1 LAGKRKTIRSAPR
14 LRKGA
19 KLTEPSWDGWEQLS
33 GEEFHRKKQGSHQW
47 YYANFASKDLMPAVW
62 IWMEANGYTKDDI
75 KKAKAAA
82 DSTVS
87 TTAAITC
94 KMLNNGMPDF
104 YKPAAE
110 YWDSLPGTSGEL
122 RPVTEFVKKRIAE
135 ALDEGKD
142 KTEQK
147 EKEDAAAAA
156 KEENKKLSQP
166 SIQDRIRQASY
177 LMCEFIEAAHDDYL
191 DGKITDFKD
200 IKPAT
205 RLRQMEC
212 KQPHARM
219 IKASYDGQ
227 IKEYEELLNP
237 KKLGKDATELEK
249 DYAQQLKEGYAHLK
263 KTDIKKLY
271 AFYIAV
277 QGACDAII
285 AESKANRKPR
295 KIARKSPEQLVAKMK
310 YKVSDDKYSISS
322 IPAWKLVGA
331 TCLVVFNGKTR
342 KLGIYYTSNEDPL
355 GGMRD
360 GTGLDIKGT
369 TLQRF
374 DDDKS
379 VACTLRKPV
388 EQLREVKSLNTRKK
402 FENWFAK
409 LTTTPIKMNGRINA
423 ETVLIAAY

>member
-1 LAGKRKTIRSAPR
+1 MAGKRKTIRNAPR

-19 KLTEPSWDGWEQLS
+19 KLTEPSWEGWEKLS

-62 IWMEANGYTKDDI
+62 IWMEANGYSKDDI
-75 KKAKAAA
+75 KKAKAAS

-147 EKEDAAAAA
+147 EKADAEEAA
-156 KEENKKLSQP
+156 KEESKKLNQP

-177 LMCEFIEAAHDDYL
+177 LMCEFIEAAHDDFL

-219 IKASYDGQ
+219 IKASYEGQ

-271 AFYIAV
+271 SFYITV

-295 KIARKSPEQLVAKMK
+295 RIARKSPEQLVAKMK

-331 TCLVVFNGKTR
+331 TCLIVFNGKTR

-374 DDDKS
+374 DDEKS

-388 EQLREVKSLNTRKK
+388 EQLQEVKSLNTRKK